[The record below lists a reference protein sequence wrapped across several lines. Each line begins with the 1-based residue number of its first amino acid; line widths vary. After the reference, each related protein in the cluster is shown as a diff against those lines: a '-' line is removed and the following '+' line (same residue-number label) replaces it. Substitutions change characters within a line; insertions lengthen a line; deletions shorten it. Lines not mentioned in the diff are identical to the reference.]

1 MKPGLASRIGQ
12 QLAILVLFLCYAV
25 PLATIIVASFKSNA
39 DIVNDPAGL
48 VFTPTLTAYEKVF
61 QSDFLTA
68 LGNSMFIAIGT
79 TLLTVIAAS
88 LLAYV
93 LARTDP
99 RWTAVV
105 IGVLIAL
112 QMTPAATAIIP
123 QYQVVAGL
131 GLLGSKLGVV
141 LAMSALLLP
150 YATLLLR
157 PFYLSIPYEIEE
169 AGQIDGA
176 GPFSIYV
183 RLILPLMRNG
193 IGLVGVLLFIA
204 AWGDFIHPMSFLNN
218 QAEFPLSVLLAQQQ
232 GIYGTEWNSLMALAV
247 VGSIPTI
254 VIFAFVAR
262 KLSSGL
268 ALGVGK

>member
-1 MKPGLASRIGQ
+1 MRPPVASRVFQ
-12 QLAILVLFLCYAV
+12 QLAVLVLFLFYAV
-25 PLATIIVASFKSNA
+25 PLATILVASFKSNS
-39 DIVNDPAGL
+39 DIVNDPVGL
-48 VFTPTLTAYEKVF
+48 VFTPTLDAYTKVF
-61 QSDFLTA
+61 QSDFLRA
-68 LGNSMFIAIGT
+68 LGNSLFIAVGT
-79 TLLTVIAAS
+79 TLVTVLAAS

-93 LARTDP
+93 LARTSP
-99 RWTAVV
+99 RWTAIVV
-105 IGVLIAL
+105 GGLIAL
-112 QMTPAATAIIP
+112 QMTPAATAVIP
-123 QYQVVAGL
+123 QYQVIAGI
-131 GLLGSKLGVV
+131 GLLGTKVGVV

-157 PFYLSIPYEIEE
+157 PFYLAVPYEIEE

-176 GPFSIYV
+176 GPFAIYV
-183 RLILPLMRNG
+183 RLILPLMNNG
-193 IGLVGVLLFIA
+193 IGLVSVLLFIA

-218 QAEFPLSVLLAQQQ
+218 QAEFPLSVVLAQQQ

-262 KLSSGL
+262 RLTSGL